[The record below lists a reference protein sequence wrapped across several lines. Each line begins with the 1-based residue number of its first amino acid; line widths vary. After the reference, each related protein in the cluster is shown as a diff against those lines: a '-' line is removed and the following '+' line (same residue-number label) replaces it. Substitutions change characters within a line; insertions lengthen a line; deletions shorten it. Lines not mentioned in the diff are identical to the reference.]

1 MLRVTTQCERLLRD
15 GASPEQYC
23 PPTAKVRPMSDNRR
37 EQHPGS
43 WLGLVLRDVQFWV
56 PVAVLIAGLLVLRWI
71 S

>member
-1 MLRVTTQCERLLRD
+1 MMKVTIQCDPLLRD
-15 GASPEQYC
+15 GASPDQYC

-37 EQHPGS
+37 EQQGS

-56 PVAVLIAGLLVLRWI
+56 PVAVLVAGLLVLRWI